1 MTHLAILIPE
11 AIMNKTS
18 LDNLTRGILREN
30 PTFVMLLG
38 MCPTLG
44 VTTSAINGLG
54 MGLATMF
61 VLMLS
66 NIAISSV
73 KKIIPDII
81 RIPSFIV
88 IIASFVTMLEMIM
101 QAYLPVLYSALGIY
115 IPLIVVNCIILGRA
129 EAFASKN
136 TIFQSLLDAIGMG
149 IGFTLA
155 LTILGSLR
163 EVLGNGS
170 IFGYSFMGEVA
181 NPILL
186 FIMPPGAFLALASII
201 IVVNKLRGVK

>member
-1 MTHLAILIPE
+1 
-11 AIMNKTS
+11 MNKTS
-18 LDNLTRGILREN
+18 LTNLTRGIIREN

-61 VLMLS
+61 ALMLS
-66 NIAISSV
+66 NVSISAV
-73 KKIIPDII
+73 KSFIPDIV

-88 IIASFVTMLEMIM
+88 IIAAIVTVLEMLM
-101 QAYLPVLYSALGIY
+101 QAYVPALYAALGIY

-136 TIFQSLLDAIGMG
+136 TVFQSLLDAVGMG
-149 IGFTLA
+149 IGFTGA
-155 LTILGSLR
+155 LTLLGSVR
-163 EVLGNGS
+163 EILGNGS
-170 IFGYSFMGEVA
+170 LFGWSFVA
-181 NPILL
+181 EDAHPMLL
-186 FIMPPGAFLALASII
+186 FIMPPGAFLAQAGII
-201 IVVNKLRGVK
+201 TVVNKLREVKKS